1 VRCFLFAL
9 GATLCVSGCAQAPFH
24 DQAALQRE
32 ALEGV
37 GKPVPAPLPTS
48 EPALSSVADNTD
60 KNELIEG
67 SGQFVRSVV
76 PAKSRVFSTSA
87 GDKVNFQFEDQ
98 PIQAAVQVILGDL
111 LKMPFT
117 IAPGVDGRVTFST
130 AAPVDQVQ
138 ALPILEMLL
147 GWTDNALVRKDSGY
161 VVLPA
166 KNALAGNLVPHL
178 GAAPQAGLQV
188 RLFPL
193 QYIAATEMQKLL
205 TPFAKPD
212 AILQADDNRN
222 VLILVGNREEL
233 DNYQRAIEAF
243 DLNWLQ
249 GMSVAVF
256 NLQQADV
263 STLEAQLDKLFGPKS
278 GTPVAGMVRFIPME
292 QTNALVAISAQPAYL
307 EEVRNWIERI
317 DRSKSNKQQLYVYD
331 ARNIDAAE
339 LASYLNDIY
348 GAGSSGSSGDRT
360 GGVAPG
366 LSASTVGAAAS
377 SGVSP
382 NGLGSHAPSF
392 GSIGAAP
399 TSVPASSAG
408 AARPANTAVTLDNGV
423 RMTAAGSGNQ
433 LLVRAL
439 PDQWEEMQPAIRRLD
454 AMPLQVQIE
463 MRVLEVKL
471 TGDFQFGVQWYLQGL
486 AGNGDSSQASGPRQI
501 ALGRGSTQYSPNG
514 DTFFYSFVNRR
525 MQVALHAMESS
536 GITKVLSA
544 PSVMVA
550 NKQAAHVQV
559 GSRIPITQNTIDV
572 NGGANATIGN
582 VQYEDTGVILDVTPR
597 VNPGGLV
604 YLAVE
609 QQVSNVDITAV
620 ADPAGNPTI
629 QQRQISTQAIVQSGQ
644 TVLLGGLI
652 QQDESQGEARV
663 PLLGQIP
670 LLGHLFGS
678 TSRSHDR
685 TELIVLITPTVVVNS
700 EDARRVTEEYRRKLK
715 SLQPLPAQR

>member
-1 VRCFLFAL
+1 MRRFIFAFAVTSCI
-9 GATLCVSGCAQAPFH
+9 GGCAQAPFH

-32 ALEGV
+32 ALAGV
-37 GKPVPAPLPTS
+37 GDPVPVPLPTAELVS
-48 EPALSSVADNTD
+48 PSIDD
-60 KNELIEG
+60 KVNENQLIEG
-67 SGQFVRSVV
+67 SGQFVRKLA
-76 PAKSRVFSTSA
+76 PAKSRAATSA

-111 LKMPFT
+111 LKVPFT
-117 IAPGVDGRVTFST
+117 IAPGVEGHVTFST
-130 AAPVDQVQ
+130 AAPVNQAQ

-147 GWTDNALVRKDSGY
+147 GWTDNALVRRGSGY

-205 TPFAKPD
+205 APFAKPD

-222 VLILVGNREEL
+222 MLTLVGNRDEL

-256 NLQQADV
+256 NLQYADV
-263 STLEAQLDKLFGPKS
+263 STLQAQLDKLFGPKS
-278 GTPVAGMVRFIPME
+278 GTPIAGMVRFIPME

-317 DRSKSNKQQLYVYD
+317 DRGQSNRQQLYVYD

-339 LASYLNDIY
+339 LAGYLNDIY
-348 GAGSSGSSGDRT
+348 GGGSSRSSNDRAGAVAPGLKAATLGAVASSGAASGSSGGRASGLD
-360 GGVAPG
+360 GVGVVPAGVP
-366 LSASTVGAAAS
+366 
-377 SGVSP
+377 VSP
-382 NGLGSHAPSF
+382 
-392 GSIGAAP
+392 
-399 TSVPASSAG
+399 AG
-408 AARPANTAVTLDNGV
+408 ARPASVAVTLDNGV
-423 RMTAAGSGNQ
+423 RVTAAGSGNQ

-486 AGNGDSSQASGPRQI
+486 AGNGDSAQASGPRQI
-501 ALGRGSTQYSPNG
+501 ALGRGGAQYNPNS
-514 DTFFYSFVNRR
+514 DSFFYSFVNHR

-536 GITKVLSA
+536 GNTKVLSA

-559 GSRIPITQNTIDV
+559 GNRIPITQNYIDT
-572 NGGANATIGN
+572 GGSANATIGN
-582 VQYEDTGVILDVTPR
+582 VQYQDTGVILDVTPR

-604 YLAVE
+604 YLTVE
-609 QQVSNVDITAV
+609 QQVSNVDATATN
-620 ADPAGNPTI
+620 DPAGNPTI

-652 QQDESQGEARV
+652 QQNESQGDVRV
-663 PLLGQIP
+663 PLLGHIP
-670 LLGHLFGS
+670 VLGHLFGT

-685 TELIVLITPTVVVNS
+685 TELIVLITPKVVTNS
-700 EDARRVTEEYRRKLK
+700 EDARRITEEYRRRLK
-715 SLQPLPAQR
+715 SLQPLPARH

>member
-1 VRCFLFAL
+1 MRCFLFAL
-9 GATLCVSGCAQAPFH
+9 GVTLCVSGCVQAPFH
-24 DQAALQRE
+24 DKASLQRE

-48 EPALSSVADNTD
+48 EPALSSVADNTY

-67 SGQFVRSVV
+67 NGQFVRSLA
-76 PAKSRVFSTSA
+76 PAKSRIATSA
-87 GDKVNFQFEDQ
+87 ADKVNFQFEDQ

-111 LKMPFT
+111 LKVPFT

-130 AAPVDQVQ
+130 AAPVDQAQ

-147 GWTDNALVRKDSGY
+147 GWTDNALVRKGSGY

-178 GAAPQAGLQV
+178 DAAPQAGLQV

-222 VLILVGNREEL
+222 VLTLAGNRDEL

-256 NLQQADV
+256 NLQYADV
-263 STLEAQLDKLFGPKS
+263 GVLEGQLDKLFGPKS
-278 GTPVAGMVRFIPME
+278 GTPIAGMVRFIPME
-292 QTNALVAISAQPAYL
+292 RTNALVAISAQPAYL
-307 EEVRNWIERI
+307 EEVRSWIERI
-317 DRSKSNKQQLYVYD
+317 DRSKGNRQQLYVYD

-339 LASYLNDIY
+339 LAGYLNDIY
-348 GAGSSGSSGDRT
+348 GNGGSGPSSDKA

-366 LSASTVGAAAS
+366 LNASTLGAAAS
-377 SGVSP
+377 GGTSP
-382 NGLGSHAPSF
+382 NGLGSNAPAF
-392 GSIGAAP
+392 GN
-399 TSVPASSAG
+399 AG
-408 AARPANTAVTLDNGV
+408 AVSGGALVSASGVARPASAAVTLDNGV
-423 RMTAAGSGNQ
+423 RITAAGSGNQ

-439 PDQWEEMQPAIRRLD
+439 PDQWEDMQPAIRRLD

-486 AGNGDSSQASGPRQI
+486 AGNGDSTKASGPRQL
-501 ALGRGSTQYSPNG
+501 ALGHGGTRYNPNN
-514 DTFFYSFVNRR
+514 DTFFYSFVNHS

-536 GITKVLSA
+536 GNTKVLSA

-559 GSRIPITQNTIDV
+559 GSRIPVTQNIIDM

-582 VQYEDTGVILDVTPR
+582 VEYQDTGVILDVTPR

-604 YLAVE
+604 YLTVG
-609 QQVSNVDITAV
+609 QQVSNVDTTAT
-620 ADPAGNPTI
+620 ADAAGNPTI

-652 QQDESQGEARV
+652 QQDESQGDSRV
-663 PLLGQIP
+663 PLLGHIP
-670 LLGHLFGS
+670 VLGHLFGS

-685 TELIVLITPTVVVNS
+685 TELIVLITPTVVANS
-700 EDARRVTEEYRRKLK
+700 EEARRVTEEYRRKLK
-715 SLQPLPAQR
+715 LLLPLPERH